1 MSLMRPMLI
10 AISLLAGSGTALA
23 GDAHAGHGQP
33 TTSGSEPAVHQ
44 VPVDGKRWLADA
56 PLREGMG
63 RVRTATNALTHRE
76 HGHLDLG
83 QVQALADEIRSAVQ
97 YMFANCRLD
106 SEPDTALHPLLA
118 RLLGASQ
125 ALRDNPRDADVVP
138 ELQDVLD
145 RYGKLFDDG
154 AQVTDAQ

>member
-1 MSLMRPMLI
+1 MSLIRPMLI

-33 TTSGSEPAVHQ
+33 TTSGSEPE

-76 HGHLDLG
+76 HGHLDSG

-106 SEPDTALHPLLA
+106 SEPDAALHPLLA

-125 ALRDNPRDADVVP
+125 ALRDNPLHADVVP
-138 ELQDVLD
+138 ELQEVLD
-145 RYGKLFDDG
+145 RYEQLFDDG
-154 AQVTDAQ
+154 TQVTDAQ